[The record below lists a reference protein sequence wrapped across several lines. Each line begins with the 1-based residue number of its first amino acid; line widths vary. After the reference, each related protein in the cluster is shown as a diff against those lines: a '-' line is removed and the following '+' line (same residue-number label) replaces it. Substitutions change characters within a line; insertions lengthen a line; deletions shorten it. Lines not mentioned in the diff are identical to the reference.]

1 MFSSINNKK
10 QKKQERTYA
19 GLDLFRAIDII
30 FAGLMVYSFAVAA
43 KTNHTTVLIAP
54 KSGFY
59 YFIYQHVGRYL
70 AEVMLA
76 LSKQYSAPVA
86 IIIISAVFEILITP
100 LSFYSIIQNERKRK
114 ILAQIS
120 PQLAIVDKWEKTHD
134 LDPDD
139 VAFLKDFRKRILR
152 ANGVKNLTV
161 ITWTIIVLQILFFI
175 PLYQGVA
182 YSSLKHMSIYG
193 INLANRNMGVLLLAT
208 AVTFL
213 SNGAGIF
220 AASKSNRQY
229 YSLLTG
235 PIVTFISGYFL
246 PAIIP
251 SYWIITSLFSIVRSL
266 IIGIVIKPRVKPGPV
281 VTMIDEESSKLL
293 LPSQS

>member
-1 MFSSINNKK
+1 MFSSITTKK

-19 GLDLFRAIDII
+19 GLDLFRSIDII
-30 FAGLMVYSFAVAA
+30 FAGLMVYSFAAVA

-76 LSKQYSAPVA
+76 LSKQYSAAAA

-114 ILAQIS
+114 IMVQIS

-134 LDPDD
+134 LGPDD
-139 VAFLKDFRKRILR
+139 VVFLKDFRKQILR

-161 ITWTIIVLQILFFI
+161 VTWTIIALQILFFI

-182 YSSLKHMSIYG
+182 YSGLKRMSIYG
-193 INLANRNMGVLLLAT
+193 INLANRNLGVLLLAT

-213 SNGAGIF
+213 SNGAGIY

-235 PIVTFISGYFL
+235 PIITFISGYFL

>member
-1 MFSSINNKK
+1 MFSINK
-10 QKKQERTYA
+10 QKKQNRTYG
-19 GLDLFRAIDII
+19 GLELFRAIDIL
-30 FAGLMVYSFAVAA
+30 FAGLMVYSFATIA

-59 YFIYQHVGRYL
+59 YFIYQHAGKYL
-70 AEVMLA
+70 ADVMLS
-76 LSKQYSAPVA
+76 LSKQYSAPIA

-114 ILAQIS
+114 IMVQIS

-134 LDPDD
+134 LGPSD
-139 VAFLKDFRKRILR
+139 VEFLKDFREQILK
-152 ANGVKNLTV
+152 ANGVKNLTAV
-161 ITWTIIVLQILFFI
+161 TWSIIVLQILFFI

-182 YSSLKHMSIYG
+182 YSGLKHMSIYG
-193 INLANRNMGVLLLAT
+193 VNLANRNLGVLIMAT
-208 AVTFL
+208 VVTFFA
-213 SNGAGIF
+213 NGAGIF

-229 YSLLTG
+229 YGLVTG

-251 SYWIITSLFSIVRSL
+251 CYWIITSLFSIARSL
-266 IIGIVIKPRVKPGPV
+266 IIGTVIKPNVKPGPV
-281 VTMIDEESSKLL
+281 VTMIDEDSSKLL
-293 LPSQS
+293 LPSQN

>member
-1 MFSSINNKK
+1 MFLTNKQ
-10 QKKQERTYA
+10 QKKQARTYG
-19 GLDLFRAIDII
+19 GLELFRAIDIL
-30 FAGLMVYSFAVAA
+30 FAGLMVCSFAAVS

-59 YFIYQHVGRYL
+59 YFVYQHVGKYL

-76 LSKQYSAPVA
+76 LSKQYSAPIA

-100 LSFYSIIQNERKRK
+100 LSFYSTIQNERKRK
-114 ILAQIS
+114 IMVQIS
-120 PQLAIVDKWEKTHD
+120 PQLAIVDNWEKTHD
-134 LDPDD
+134 LSPDD
-139 VAFLKDFRKRILR
+139 VEFLKDFRKRILK

-161 ITWTIIVLQILFFI
+161 ITWTIIVLQVLFFI

-193 INLANRNMGVLLLAT
+193 INLANRNLSVLIMAT
-208 AVTFL
+208 AVTFFA
-213 SNGAGIF
+213 NGAGIF

-251 SYWIITSLFSIVRSL
+251 CYWIITNLFSIARSL
-266 IIGIVIKPRVKPGPV
+266 VIGAIIKPSVKPGPV

-293 LPSQS
+293 LPSQN